1 MITASVPGWGDL
13 SIEYLLIDFNGTVA
27 CDGKLKGPASALLA
41 EIGKQIKVIVVSADT
56 YGTVEKEAAAAGI
69 ALVKVG
75 ESESGDEKARVV
87 RELGPEKVAAIGNG
101 ANDAAMF
108 REAALGIL
116 VIGEEGCATSALK
129 EADVVVTDVVR
140 ALEMLLQPARL
151 VATLRD

>member
-13 SIEYLLIDFNGTVA
+13 SIEYLLIDFNGTA
-27 CDGKLKGPASALLA
+27 AYDGKFKERVPALLA
-41 EIGKQIKVIVVSADT
+41 EIAKQVKVIVVTADT
-56 YGTVEKEAAAAGI
+56 YGTVEKEAAAAG
-69 ALVKVG
+69 LSVVKVNESDSG
-75 ESESGDEKARVV
+75 EDKARVV
-87 RELGPEKVAAIGNG
+87 RELGPERVAAIGNG

-116 VIGEEGCATSALK
+116 VIGEEGCATSAFK

-140 ALEMLLQPARL
+140 ALEMLVHPERL

>member
-13 SIEYLLIDFNGTVA
+13 SIECLLIDFNGTAA
-27 CDGKLKGPASALLA
+27 CDGKFKEPVPALLA
-41 EIGKQIKVIVVSADT
+41 EIAKQVKVIVVTADT
-56 YGTVEKEAAAAGI
+56 YGTVEKEAAAAGFE
-69 ALVKVG
+69 LKKVN
-75 ESESGDEKARVV
+75 ESESGEEKARVV
-87 RELGPEKVAAIGNG
+87 REYGPEKVAAIGNG

-140 ALEMLLQPARL
+140 ALEMLLKPSRL